1 MCSAPDRIRKGQ
13 GANALNRALC
23 VVNATIQGRGVGG
36 DDHIGPVKQKMY
48 A

>member
-1 MCSAPDRIRKGQ
+1 MKIQPIPITS
-13 GANALNRALC
+13 ANALNRAFC

-36 DDHIGPVKQKMY
+36 DDLIGPVKQNMP